1 MVIGTWCYG
10 NSTGT
15 GECHLALGGSLQVG
29 IYPAR
34 CQIYLFRWTS
44 ILLLYLDASRI
55 QVIPISGLQV
65 EHCFDVESSV
75 VLIIT
80 HSEGGIS
87 VLGFCL

>member
-15 GECHLALGGSLQVG
+15 GECHPALGGSLQVG